1 MSVVH
6 PVKLLRLKS
15 GEDIIGAVELTD
27 PDKAVIHNPAM
38 LMPMSHSPGRQDQI
52 QMGFGPWV
60 PFADEKEFEIP
71 RDWIVFI
78 SKPAK
83 DLLNNYNAMFGSGI
97 VVPDISVDT
106 KKILTE

>member
-1 MSVVH
+1 MC
-6 PVKLLRLKS
+6 
-15 GEDIIGAVELTD
+15 
-27 PDKAVIHNPAM
+27 
-38 LMPMSHSPGRQDQI
+38 
-52 QMGFGPWV
+52 PWV

-97 VVPDISVDT
+97 VVPDMQVDT

>member
-1 MSVVH
+1 
-6 PVKLLRLKS
+6 
-15 GEDIIGAVELTD
+15 
-27 PDKAVIHNPAM
+27 
-38 LMPMSHSPGRQDQI
+38 
-52 QMGFGPWV
+52 MGFGPWF

-97 VVPDISVDT
+97 VVPDMQVDT